1 MATAILDKPGK
12 IKEIDKSNMLS
23 FCVEAPKHCQEAA
36 KLAQAVLIDYPRPQT
51 IIVAGMGG
59 SAIGGELL
67 KDWAKDR
74 ITVPIEVC
82 RAYSLPAYA
91 DKRTLVFVVSY
102 SGETE
107 EALSMFLDAINR
119 NCMIFC
125 ISSGGELLE
134 FAEKLKFS
142 YLRVPSGIL
151 QPRAALPYLFLPM
164 LVFLEKLGLVS
175 DTSSEI
181 SEAVKTLERVKS
193 ENLPE
198 NPLSDNFSKNLA
210 SRINGTVPV
219 VYGFGIY
226 RAVAQRYKQEFNENS
241 KILAKWEFFP
251 ELNHNEIVGWEA
263 AKELAK
269 CFSTIF
275 IRDKDEP
282 EEIQQRIEAT
292 EELIREGSKKIFE
305 VWSVGESR
313 LAKMLSA
320 IYIGDL
326 TSLYLAILRGV
337 DPTPVKTIALLK
349 ERMKQS
355 GVKEKITR
363 KLQKLCRK
371 ITPNPQSFSL

>member
-12 IKEIDKSNMLS
+12 IKEIDKSDMLS
-23 FCVEAPKHCQEAA
+23 FCIEAPRQCQEAV
-36 KLAQAVLIDYPRPQT
+36 KLAQAVSIDYPMPQT

-59 SAIGGELL
+59 SAIGGGLL
-67 KDWAKDR
+67 KNWAKDR

-107 EALSMFLDAINR
+107 EALSMFLDAIKR
-119 NCMIFC
+119 DCMICC

-134 FAEKLKFS
+134 FAEKLKFPH
-142 YLRVPSGIL
+142 LRVPSGIP
-151 QPRAALPYLFLPM
+151 QPRAALPYLFLP
-164 LVFLEKLGLVS
+164 LPVFLERLGLIS
-175 DTSSEI
+175 DINPEI
-181 SEAVKTLERVKS
+181 SEAIRILKLVKR

-198 NPLSDNFSKNLA
+198 KSLSSNFSKNLA
-210 SRINGTVPV
+210 SKINGTVPV

-241 KILAKWEFFP
+241 KVPAKWEFFP

-292 EELIREGSKKIFE
+292 EELIYERSKKIFE

-320 IYIGDL
+320 VYIGDL

-337 DPTPVKTIALLK
+337 DPTPVETITLLK

-363 KLQKLCRK
+363 ELQKLCGK
-371 ITPNPQSFSL
+371 MTPNSHSFSL